1 MQRLK
6 IFGSYFYQM
15 QDLGLQ
21 ALCIEDNGMH
31 KYIRK
36 LLALPLL
43 PGKEISTQ
51 FQRLKLQA
59 TTETL
64 QELIKYIED
73 TWITNIAY
81 PIRDW
86 SAYRQ
91 PIRTMNDIGSWLKL
105 LSNETSRKGQVPFYT
120 LVQSLHQVAQ
130 LSVQNVQ
137 LVSNEKLIRIQQQ
150 DCHHLQSQISQY
162 WTEFRKRKITATKLL
177 KVCSKLHGPSQ
188 TES

>member
-64 QELIKYIED
+64 QELKNTLRIHGSP
-73 TWITNIAY
+73 TL
-81 PIRDW
+81 
-86 SAYRQ
+86 
-91 PIRTMNDIGSWLKL
+91 RTPSGIGL
-105 LSNETSRKGQVPFYT
+105 L
-120 LVQSLHQVAQ
+120 
-130 LSVQNVQ
+130 
-137 LVSNEKLIRIQQQ
+137 I
-150 DCHHLQSQISQY
+150 ISQ
-162 WTEFRKRKITATKLL
+162 
-177 KVCSKLHGPSQ
+177 
-188 TES
+188 